1 MANVDMKLLR
11 QQLNNCCVRAL
22 ESAAGTCIHRTH
34 YEITIEHMLA
44 PLLDSGSCDLLCI
57 CDHFKLDVSKLR
69 QAFNR
74 CLDELKVGN
83 SGRPQFSPFLADWLS
98 DGWQISSLELSLP
111 RIRSG
116 ALVLSLLR
124 NPSRPYFTEYTDE
137 LAKISENE
145 LKTKFADITGASS
158 ERRFAILALRC
169 SSTPV

>member
-1 MANVDMKLLR
+1 MKLLR

-44 PLLDSGSCDLLCI
+44 PLLDSGACDLLCI
-57 CDHFKLDVSKLR
+57 CDQFKLDVSKLR

-98 DGWQISSLELSLP
+98 EGWQISSLELSLP
-111 RIRSG
+111 RIRPMSSG
-116 ALVLSLLR
+116 VR
-124 NPSRPYFTEYTDE
+124 
-137 LAKISENE
+137 AK
-145 LKTKFADITGASS
+145 
-158 ERRFAILALRC
+158 
-169 SSTPV
+169 